1 MKFLD
6 LQWQQGS
13 LQPALGEAMARVL
26 ASCDFINGAA
36 TREFEAAYA
45 TYVGATHCVGV
56 GNGTDSLEIILE
68 AAGIGAGD
76 EVIVPAMTFA
86 ATSEAVLRVGA
97 TPIIADVGNDLVL
110 DDDEVR
116 ARLTERT
123 RAIIPVHLYGFPVD
137 VEGLASAIGRPGV
150 LIVEDAAQAH
160 GATLR
165 GRMVGSLG
173 HAASFSFY
181 PGKTLGAFG
190 DAGAITTSDA
200 ALAEKARR
208 IANHGRLGKFDH
220 ELAGRN
226 SRMDSLQGAVLRV
239 KLAHLDSWVTRRR
252 EIADRYLAAWGG
264 LDWLTL
270 PAVPAGGEHGWHLFV
285 LRVGDRERFRGHLH
299 EAGVPTGIHYPESLP
314 ELAFHRG
321 TVDESSYPVAV
332 DAAAR
337 VVSVPI
343 GEHLTDEEVAVVI
356 ETVLSYAP

>member
-13 LQPALGEAMARVL
+13 LQPELGEAMAEVL

-45 TYVGATHCVGV
+45 AYVGSAHCVGV

-68 AAGIGAGD
+68 AAGIGPGD

-97 TPIIADVGNDLVL
+97 APVLVDVGADLVIDPSL
-110 DDDEVR
+110 
-116 ARLTERT
+116 ALAGMTECT
-123 RAIIPVHLYGFPVD
+123 RAMIPVHLYGFPVD
-137 VEGLASAIGRPGV
+137 VESLASMAGPDV
-150 LIVEDAAQAH
+150 LMIEDAAQAH
-160 GATLR
+160 GATIR

-200 ALAEKARR
+200 ALAELGRR

-252 EIADRYLAAWGG
+252 VIADRYLEAWDG

-270 PAVPAGGEHGWHLFV
+270 PAIPAGGQHGWHLFV
-285 LRVGDRERFRGHLH
+285 LRVADRERFRAHLQA
-299 EAGVPTGIHYPESLP
+299 AGVPTGIHYPESLP

-321 TVDESSYPVAV
+321 AVDPAAYPVAI

-343 GEHLTDEEVAVVI
+343 GEHLTDDEVALVI
-356 ETVLSYAP
+356 DTVLSYAP